1 MQEKLVTVVV
11 PVYKVEKYLDCCV
24 ESIVNQTYK
33 NLEIILVDD
42 GSPDACPKI
51 CDEWAKRDSRIRV
64 IHKENQGLG
73 MARNTGIDHAEGEYI
88 CFFDSDDYVD
98 ARTIEKAYDKAEQ
111 YDTDIVIYGLMDF
124 DDKGNVLQTCTPKV
138 CKEIF
143 SGKEV
148 LEEFLP
154 DLIDGSFKNSCNKLL
169 PFSAWSCLFSMKLVK
184 RANWR
189 FVSERAIIS
198 EDSYSLLKLY
208 PHVGKICVL
217 PESLYY
223 HRRNNAS
230 LSRSFRSDRFEKT
243 KYFVL
248 KAFELTEECGYNVEI
263 KNRVCGLFFNFTIDA
278 LKHIVSSDETLKN
291 KLRFV
296 REIVSDDFLRKCLR
310 NCRYGRSQI
319 AKKLFKNAILS
330 RSTFIVYLLVYLKTA
345 KSSS

>member
-42 GSPDACPKI
+42 GSPDACPAK

-64 IHKENQGLG
+64 IHKKNQGLG
-73 MARNTGIDHAEGEYI
+73 MARNTGIEHAAGEYI

-98 ARTIEKAYDKAEQ
+98 ARTIEKAYEKAESCAA
-111 YDTDIVIYGLMDF
+111 DIILYGICDI
-124 DDKGNVLQTCTPKV
+124 DDDGNVLNAGKPETPK
-138 CKEIF
+138 EYF
-143 SGKEV
+143 SGAEV
-148 LEEFLP
+148 CEELLP
-154 DLIDGSFKNSCNKLL
+154 DVIDCSSSNSKVKSV
-169 PFSAWSCLFSMKLVK
+169 PFSACSCLFSMDLIR

-189 FVSERAIIS
+189 FVSERAVIS

-208 PHVGKICVL
+208 PHVDKICVL

-248 KAFELTEECGYNVEI
+248 KAFELTEECGYNVKI

-291 KLRFV
+291 KVKFI
-296 REIVSDDFLRKCLR
+296 REIVCDDFLRKCLR
-310 NCRYGRSQI
+310 NCRYGRSQT

-330 RSTFIVYLLVYLKTA
+330 RSTLIVYLLVYLKTA